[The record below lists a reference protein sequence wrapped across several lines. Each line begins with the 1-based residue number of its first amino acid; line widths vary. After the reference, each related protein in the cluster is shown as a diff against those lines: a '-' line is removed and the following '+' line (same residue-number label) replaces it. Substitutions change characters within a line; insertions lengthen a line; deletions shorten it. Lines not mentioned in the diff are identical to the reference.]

1 LMRLGIKKFCLI
13 LLSVLCLAVSGCAT
27 YSRDSLKRQ
36 GYQQRGI
43 YHKAKKKET
52 LWRIAKGYD
61 LMVEDLVRANNISN
75 AAQIQ
80 ENQLI
85 FIPGASQ
92 QKTFVPT
99 KEVFVSDEFKWP
111 VKGKVISYFG
121 NQDLNAAN
129 NGIDIKSE
137 LGRDV
142 CASRGGKVVF
152 ADYLPGYG
160 QTVMVD
166 HADGYLTVYSQ
177 NSDVLV
183 SVGDFVVSG
192 DSIAKVGKKD
202 SLAFLHFEIR
212 KNSIASNPLYF
223 LP

>member
-1 LMRLGIKKFCLI
+1 LI
-13 LLSVLCLAVSGCAT
+13 LLSLLYLAISGCAT

-52 LWRIAKGYD
+52 LWRIAKVYD
-61 LMVEDLVRANNISN
+61 LTVEELVRANNISN

-85 FIPGASQ
+85 FIPGASEQ
-92 QKTFVPT
+92 RTLAST

-111 VKGKVISYFG
+111 VKGKIISYFG

-129 NGIDIKSE
+129 NGIDIKSA
-137 LGRDV
+137 LGKDV
-142 CASRGGKVVF
+142 YTSRGGKVVF

-166 HADGYLTVYSQ
+166 HADGYLTVYGQ
-177 NSDVLV
+177 NSDILV
-183 SVGDFVVSG
+183 SVGDLVASG
-192 DSIAKVGKKD
+192 DPIAKVGTKD

>member
-1 LMRLGIKKFCLI
+1 MI
-13 LLSVLCLAVSGCAT
+13 LLSLLYLAISGCAT

-52 LWRIAKGYD
+52 LWRIAKVYD
-61 LMVEDLVRANNISN
+61 LTVEELVRANNISN

-85 FIPGASQ
+85 FIPGASEQ
-92 QKTFVPT
+92 RTLAST

-111 VKGKVISYFG
+111 VKGKIISYFG

-129 NGIDIKSE
+129 NGIDIKSA
-137 LGRDV
+137 LGKDV
-142 CASRGGKVVF
+142 YTSRGGKVVF

-166 HADGYLTVYSQ
+166 HADGYLTVYGQ
-177 NSDVLV
+177 NSDILV
-183 SVGDFVVSG
+183 SVGDLVASG
-192 DSIAKVGKKD
+192 DPIAKVGTKD

>member
-1 LMRLGIKKFCLI
+1 MRLDIKKFCLI
-13 LLSVLCLAVSGCAT
+13 LLSLLYLAISGCAT

-52 LWRIAKGYD
+52 LWRIAKVYD
-61 LMVEDLVRANNISN
+61 LTVEELVRANNISN

-85 FIPGASQ
+85 FIPGASEQ
-92 QKTFVPT
+92 RTLAST

-111 VKGKVISYFG
+111 VKGKIISYFG

-129 NGIDIKSE
+129 NGIDIKSA
-137 LGRDV
+137 LGKDV
-142 CASRGGKVVF
+142 YTSRGGKVVF

-166 HADGYLTVYSQ
+166 HADGYLTVYGQ
-177 NSDVLV
+177 NSDILV
-183 SVGDFVVSG
+183 SVGDLVASG
-192 DSIAKVGKKD
+192 DPIAKVGTKD